1 MAMNSRTEISI
12 GERLRFY
19 RKAKGQKQVV
29 VAGLAGITEDYLSQI
44 ERGMRTPT
52 IGLLQKLARI
62 LRVPVATLLG
72 EPEFEQD
79 GIVHPVASVIQRALT
94 SYGADDDAIGTADLT
109 ELRERVTNAWS
120 IWHTS
125 PNVNLHAVSVEMEAG
140 ESAEGLRLADEVD
153 VSRVAARER
162 QMTFYLEVAR
172 CYDQRREDPAVLVHL
187 IDAERT
193 APEDMRYDMLARDLV
208 RGLVRRARPTYA
220 TQVRGLAQRIGLP
233 A

>member
-44 ERGMRTPT
+44 ERDMRTPT

-125 PNVNLHAVSVEMEAG
+125 PNRFSEA
-140 ESAEGLRLADEVD
+140 SAILPDLLID
-153 VSRVAARER
+153 VS
-162 QMTFYLEVAR
+162 
-172 CYDQRREDPAVLVHL
+172 
-187 IDAERT
+187 
-193 APEDMRYDMLARDLV
+193 
-208 RGLVRRARPTYA
+208 GRRALSMRPASQAGAGKRPCSRPTCIFCCGRSPNA
-220 TQVRGLAQRIGLP
+220 SGGSTSPCWWRIGLCSRP
-233 A
+233 NEPKTRCASRPPPGISVMF

>member
-109 ELRERVTNAWS
+109 EQRERVTNAWS

-172 CYDQRREDPAVLVHL
+172 CYDQRRG
-187 IDAERT
+187 RSC
-193 APEDMRYDMLARDLV
+193 
-208 RGLVRRARPTYA
+208 RAGPPDRC
-220 TQVRGLAQRIGLP
+220 
-233 A
+233 